1 MAEVEEITL
10 SEIEKRARAFA
21 EEQRELR
28 FLVESLQAEVEDA
41 KRRAMKAIRR
51 AVEKAKTRQA
61 ALAAALEQR
70 PDLFVKPRT
79 IVVEGIKV
87 GYQKQKGGLL
97 IEDEARTC
105 ELIKKKLADQAE
117 TLIRTSEKPVKEALN
132 QLTAAE
138 LKAIG
143 VQVTA
148 DVDVV
153 LIKDTTSDV
162 DRLVAALL
170 KEDGAEV

>member
-1 MAEVEEITL
+1 MPEVQEITL
-10 SEIEKRARAFA
+10 NEIEKRARAFA
-21 EEQRELR
+21 DEQRELR

-61 ALAAALEQR
+61 ALAAAIEQR

-79 IVVEGIKV
+79 IVVEGIKF
-87 GYQKQKGGLL
+87 GWQKQKGGLL
-97 IEDEARTC
+97 IEDESRTC
-105 ELIKKKLADQAE
+105 QLIHKRLPDIADQ
-117 TLIRTSEKPVKEALN
+117 LIRTTEKPVKEALN
-132 QLTAAE
+132 QLTAAD
-138 LKAIG
+138 LKLIG

-153 LIKDTTSDV
+153 LIKDTASDV
-162 DRLVAALL
+162 DKLVAALL
-170 KEDGAEV
+170 KEDSAE